1 LTTTFLIPL
10 TVLIPLFFK
19 SIQLAEI
26 VGRIDVDIYDS
37 LNNWSFREFS
47 LACPFFVILS
57 GWFVFYVT
65 FTMSCCY
72 FKIVNFFVVSECFS
86 NGTITVVLP
95 KLELVP
101 HILPGALSLRDPS
114 CKPFYSQDY
123 FAYFLFGVTTCGTT
137 RKVQGCSDQIF
148 TQLLCNKVI
157 N

>member
-1 LTTTFLIPL
+1 MTTTFLIPL
-10 TVLIPLFFK
+10 TVFILLFSK
-19 SIQLAEI
+19 SVQLDEI
-26 VGRIDVDIYDS
+26 VGRIDVEIYDS

-57 GWFVFYVT
+57 GWFVFYVA

-72 FKIVNFFVVSECFS
+72 FTIVNIFVSECFS

-101 HILPGALSLRDPS
+101 HILPDELSLRDPS
-114 CKPFYSQDY
+114 CKPSYSQDY
-123 FAYFLFGVTTCGTT
+123 FAYFHFGVTTCGTT
-137 RKVQGCSDQIF
+137 RKVQGCSDHIF

-157 N
+157 H